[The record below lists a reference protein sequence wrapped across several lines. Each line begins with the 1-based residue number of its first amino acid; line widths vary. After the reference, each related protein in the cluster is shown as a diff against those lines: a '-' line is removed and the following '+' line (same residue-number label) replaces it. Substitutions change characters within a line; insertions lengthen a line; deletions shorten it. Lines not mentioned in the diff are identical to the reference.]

1 MKTADR
7 SKSLSCA
14 SRIHHSFSF
23 GAETPA
29 RGATT
34 AIPCTSDIV
43 PRLGGWRAILH
54 ISGCGGSLKTA
65 DRSKSF
71 SCASRIHQPFI
82 FGAGTPTRGATTA
95 IPRTSDI
102 VPRLGGWR
110 AILHISGCGGSLKTA
125 DRSKSFSC
133 ASRIH
138 QSFSFG
144 AGTPARGATTAIPRT
159 SDIVPRLGEEGAIL
173 HISGCG
179 GSLRTAD
186 RSKSFSCAS
195 RLHQSALERRREE
208 LRQRSLA
215 RRT

>member
-1 MKTADR
+1 LPLPLHNRSLLHISGCGGSLKTADR

-34 AIPCTSDIV
+34 AIPC
-43 PRLGGWRAILH
+43 
-54 ISGCGGSLKTA
+54 
-65 DRSKSF
+65 
-71 SCASRIHQPFI
+71 
-82 FGAGTPTRGATTA
+82 
-95 IPRTSDI
+95 TSDI

-215 RRT
+215 RPT